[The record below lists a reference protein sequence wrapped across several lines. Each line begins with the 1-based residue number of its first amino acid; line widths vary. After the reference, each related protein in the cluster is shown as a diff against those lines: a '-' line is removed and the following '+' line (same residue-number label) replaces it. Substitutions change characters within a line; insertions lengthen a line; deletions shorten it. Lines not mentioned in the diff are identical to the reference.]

1 MAKWGE
7 GDPRWIVEERPDATN
22 VNNWHWTEKDATQ
35 WSRDKLN
42 SLFTNLEIEDS
53 VMSVTITEVSK
64 CEGDAVVNNRKAKLI
79 FIYDL
84 VVELA
89 WEGRCAGSDQ
99 VVKGKVEIPNLS
111 EENDLH
117 EIVIDVSLVEP
128 TSGSVPEKLKTM
140 MRNKGTEVI
149 QDKISNYLT
158 SLRSDFS
165 QGLILPTKGANMNVT
180 SVKGKTEL
188 NKTSSYH
195 PPKQEAKSSGV
206 KIVTKQLTM
215 QEEFKC
221 TAYELYR
228 VFTVQDMVQAFSQGP
243 AEIVAE
249 PNGKIQM
256 LDTNVSGKFL
266 SLTPPDRLQF
276 TWRFKSWPAE
286 HFSTVTIQLEQT
298 NDSTK
303 LSMTQDGVPE
313 AELERTR
320 GGWQRYYFDAIK
332 RTFGF
337 GAILS
342 GSGF

>member
-35 WSRDKLN
+35 WSKDKLN
-42 SLFTNLEIEDS
+42 ALFTNLEIEDTIL
-53 VMSVTITEVSK
+53 SVTITEVSK
-64 CEGDAVVNNRKAKLI
+64 FEGDAVVNNRKAKLI

-84 VVELA
+84 NLELS
-89 WEGRCAGSDQ
+89 WEGRCAGSDE

-111 EENDLH
+111 EENDLD
-117 EIVIDVSLVEP
+117 EIVIDVMLSDP
-128 TSGSVPEKLKTM
+128 TSGFVAEKIKAM
-140 MRNKGTEVI
+140 MRSKGVDVI
-149 QDKISNYLT
+149 RDKLSDYLNA
-158 SLRSDFS
+158 LRADYS
-165 QGLILPTKGANMNVT
+165 QGLILPTKGGNLNVT
-180 SVKGKTEL
+180 STKGKTGL
-188 NKTSSYH
+188 NKTSTYH
-195 PPKQEAKSSGV
+195 PPKQDAGTSGV
-206 KIVTKQLTM
+206 KINTTNLTM
-215 QEEFKC
+215 EEEFKC

-249 PNGKIQM
+249 IGGKILM

-266 SLTPPDRLQF
+266 TLNPPDRLEF
-276 TWRFKSWPAE
+276 SWRFKSWPAE
-286 HFSTVTIQLEQT
+286 HYSKVSMTLDQT

-303 LSMTQDGVPE
+303 LKMIQEGVPE

-320 GGWQRYYFDAIK
+320 AGWQRYYFDAIK

-342 GSGF
+342 GGGF